1 MTREADFKTQDH
13 LSHLQVELQTARW
26 VIANCVDTLTGT
38 IEPELTGLAAVR
50 ASRCEEVL
58 SWLALRLDRLAESA
72 GAYAEPADLTA
83 ELAEIDRIEQATA
96 ELRTPPAAGVAVPR
110 AIIDVERIEAFLRDH
125 PGGGATAHLDNVVQM
140 AGGRSKTTLAIS
152 MSEAAEFPAEV
163 VFRIDQESEL
173 NQTSVVSE
181 AELLAQLHARGLKVP
196 KPLHLER
203 DTEQLGNSF
212 LIMERLAGSTAGD
225 VFVPPKSEPL
235 ALGLAAQ
242 VGKLHAIDVAEI
254 SSDFLVLQDHS
265 QEQLRER
272 LAQFRE
278 TIHTYCDDYPSVVQA
293 LDWLDAHVSGID
305 DKITLVHGDL
315 GFHNVLAEGDELTA
329 VLDWELTSLGHPARD
344 LGYLRSTIEQ
354 MTTWEKFLEV
364 YHANGGYHCDP
375 ATVDFYM
382 LFSSIWLYQ
391 HLARNSIIR
400 MREDRRHI
408 EYTSSYAVLWQNMRY
423 RIARQMQQVLQATK
437 PLPVNTK

>member
-1 MTREADFKTQDH
+1 MTREAEFKTRDH
-13 LSHLQVELQTARW
+13 LSHLQTELQTARW

-58 SWLALRLDRLAESA
+58 TWVAHRLERLAES
-72 GAYAEPADLTA
+72 GGEYTEPADLTE
-83 ELAEIDRIEQATA
+83 ELAEIDRIEEWSADFRQ
-96 ELRTPPAAGVAVPR
+96 PPGTGVAVPQ
-110 AIIDVERIEAFLRDH
+110 AIIDEERIEAFLRDH
-125 PGGGATAHLDNVVQM
+125 PAGGTTAHLDNVVQM

-152 MSEAAEFPAEV
+152 MKDAADFPDEV

-173 NQTSVVSE
+173 NQTSVISE
-181 AELLAQLHARGLKVP
+181 GEILSQLHAHGLKVP

-203 DTEQLGNSF
+203 ETDRLGNSF

-225 VFVPPKSEPL
+225 VFVPPQSEPL

-254 SSDFLVLQDHS
+254 SSDFLKLQDHS

-272 LAQFRE
+272 LAQFRQ
-278 TIHTYCDDYPSVVQA
+278 TITTYCDDYPSVVQA
-293 LDWLDAHVSGID
+293 LDWLDANVSGID
-305 DKITLVHGDL
+305 STITLVHGDL

-329 VLDWELTSLGHPARD
+329 VLDWELASLGHPARD

-354 MTTWEKFLEV
+354 MTTWDKFLEV
-364 YHANGGYHCDP
+364 YHANGGHHCDP

-400 MREDRRHI
+400 MQEDRRHI
-408 EYTSSYAVLWQNMRY
+408 EYTSSFAVLWSNMRY
-423 RIARQMQQVLQATK
+423 RIARQMAQVLERG
-437 PLPVNTK
+437 